1 MMGGLVGTASFPAA
15 SSTDAGGKVDL
26 ELLLA
31 MRALCGETLKP
42 AQEEEQL
49 LGFDDLGLPSADMCA
64 GKRRV
69 RLAKTIKNNA
79 TLLKREKRRA
89 IARIFVCNCALRRVH

>member
-15 SSTDAGGKVDL
+15 SSSDAGGKVDL

-79 TLLKREKRRA
+79 TLGVLKREHAGHRA
-89 IARIFVCNCALRRVH
+89 SCNRVLRRVH

>member
-15 SSTDAGGKVDL
+15 SSCDAGGKVDL

-31 MRALCGETLKP
+31 MRALCGETLKL
-42 AQEEEQL
+42 ALEEEQL

-69 RLAKTIKNNA
+69 RLAKTINQK
-79 TLLKREKRRA
+79 TMRLLKR
-89 IARIFVCNCALRRVH
+89 